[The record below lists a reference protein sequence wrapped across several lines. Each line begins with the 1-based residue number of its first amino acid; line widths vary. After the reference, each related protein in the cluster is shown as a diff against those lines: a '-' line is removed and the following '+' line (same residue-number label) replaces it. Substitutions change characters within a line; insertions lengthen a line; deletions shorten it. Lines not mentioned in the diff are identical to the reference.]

1 MFLTDLS
8 DNKKIEVDN
17 GLYVVSTP
25 IGNKYDITI
34 RALYI
39 LNSSSV
45 IICEDT
51 RVTKKLFNILELNI
65 KSKMWISYNDYNAN
79 KKIELIIDQLKK
91 DRVISLVSDS

>member
-34 RALYI
+34 F
-39 LNSSSV
+39 
-45 IICEDT
+45 
-51 RVTKKLFNILELNI
+51 KK
-65 KSKMWISYNDYNAN
+65 Y
-79 KKIELIIDQLKK
+79 
-91 DRVISLVSDS
+91 

>member
-51 RVTKKLFNILELNI
+51 RVKKNFLTFL
-65 KSKMWISYNDYNAN
+65 S
-79 KKIELIIDQLKK
+79 
-91 DRVISLVSDS
+91 